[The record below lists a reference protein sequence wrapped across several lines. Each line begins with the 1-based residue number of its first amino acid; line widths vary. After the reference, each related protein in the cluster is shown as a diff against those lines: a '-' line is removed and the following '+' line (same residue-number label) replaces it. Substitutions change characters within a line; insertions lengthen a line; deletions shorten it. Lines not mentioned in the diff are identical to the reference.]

1 MRSAGEPGSRE
12 EDTIRSSVLR
22 YGVRREEEIGARL
35 SNTRYMNSTELIDN
49 TVGNMPAMQIRVI
62 WKKNVAPLE
71 GRAEPQSCRNKSP
84 RKEGTQRAQGR
95 RRRAAV
101 VRGHI
106 SGERLPNNWA
116 GGMLGMRL
124 AHAILEQI
132 SQIKE
137 ERTAAEARRPSDG
150 GTIRRMPRLPR
161 TGIRASSCR
170 HPVGCRKGARCR
182 EGHSRD
188 SWAGASGCPSNW
200 PRGSRRM
207 CS

>member
-49 TVGNMPAMQIRVI
+49 TVSNMPAMQIRVN

-71 GRAEPQSCRNKSP
+71 GRAEPQSCRNRSS

-95 RRRAAV
+95 RRRTAV
-101 VRGHI
+101 MSGHI

-116 GGMLGMRL
+116 GDMLDMHL
-124 AHAILEQI
+124 AHATEKRRALHSNGASADSE
-132 SQIKE
+132 
-137 ERTAAEARRPSDG
+137 AAIPG
-150 GTIRRMPRLPR
+150 RMPRLRR
-161 TGIRASSCR
+161 TGTRASSCH
-170 HPVGCRKGARCR
+170 HPVECRKRARCR
-182 EGHSRD
+182 EGHSPD
-188 SWAGASGCPSNW
+188 SWAGA
-200 PRGSRRM
+200 
-207 CS
+207 